1 MLDIFGNSLT
11 FKINNMEKIPTA
23 KKLIRAQFCDGEFD
37 EMMEYLNTS
46 VESSIVDAMLEFARL
61 HVEKALNEASKKSKI
76 DIGKNYTVD
85 EITLHPTSLI
95 DTVVIKANVESILES
110 YPLDNIK

>member
-1 MLDIFGNSLT
+1 
-11 FKINNMEKIPTA
+11 MEKIPTA
-23 KKLIRAQFCDGEFD
+23 KKVYHAVTGCVL
-37 EMMEYLNTS
+37 
-46 VESSIVDAMLEFARL
+46 ESHRNPDIEKAMVEFAKL
-61 HVEKALNEASKKSKI
+61 HVEAALNEASKKSKI